1 MTTLWINVVTLV
13 FLLSLTGAIMV
24 MLWYAIG
31 LVLER
36 IGFANIVFELLKMV
50 VLFFV
55 LPIAFITLKWY
66 ESDMGKGYLFSPTP
80 YIVKLCKPVLPCWL
94 LGAIIVLLTM
104 IFELLW
110 TKVKYREAFPC
121 SGNVQ
126 AVFGELKGDL
136 LSKRS
141 VLQLKQCYKAS
152 TPCVVGLFQTTII
165 LPVENYTT
173 EELHV
178 ILYHEMTHYKQ
189 KDLLLKLVAY
199 IVLAIHWFNP
209 FAWILFFKIQKWSEF
224 ACDLKAC
231 KYVGGPK
238 PYFDVILRITMDNP
252 ISNSLVSHMAD
263 QKHELI
269 ERARKLMKITQM
281 KKRSA
286 FSMILVLCSAFML
299 SSTSVYAATVECADA
314 YIAME
319 KATSVEASQT
329 QSVVLSEGMTMEY
342 GDTPG
347 ITVVEGESQQH
358 QSRASYG
365 FSWDVPAG
373 YRVYTPWFDCE
384 AGGEILV
391 SAFVDPTNVNMRIGL
406 EDSMGY
412 RYYVEGTDTIAHVFS
427 ISSSGEYRIYA
438 QNNTSTDASV
448 DGTYIIR

>member
-50 VLFFV
+50 VLFYM

-66 ESDMGKGYLFSPTP
+66 EADMGKGYLLSPTP

-121 SGNVQ
+121 SGNVE

-141 VLQLKQCYKAS
+141 VLQLRQCYKAS
-152 TPCVVGLFQTTII
+152 TPCVVGVFQPTII

-173 EELHV
+173 EELRV

-224 ACDLKAC
+224 ACDLRAC

-238 PYFDVILRITMDNP
+238 PYFDVILRISMENP

-286 FSMILVLCSAFML
+286 FSMVLILCSAFML

-319 KATSVEASQT
+319 KATAVEFSQSQT
-329 QSVVLSEGMTMEY
+329 VVVDEDVIVEY
-342 GDTPG
+342 GDTQRL
-347 ITVVEGESQQH
+347 TVVEGEVHNS
-358 QSRASYG
+358 SRAGYLIE
-365 FSWDVPAG
+365 WDVPAG
-373 YRVYTPWFDCE
+373 YRVYSPWFDCS
-384 AGGEILV
+384 AGGQISV
-391 SAFVDPTNVNMRIGL
+391 NAFIDPTNVNIRIGL

-412 RYYVEGTDTIAHVFS
+412 RYYVEGTSS
-427 ISSSGEYRIYA
+427 IYKVYDITSSGEYRIYA
-438 QNNTSTDASV
+438 QNNTSTDVTV
-448 DGTYIIR
+448 DGSYLIR

>member
-31 LVLER
+31 LVLEH

-80 YIVKLCKPVLPCWL
+80 YIVTLCKPVLPCWL

-173 EELHV
+173 EELRV

-224 ACDLKAC
+224 ACDLRAC

-286 FSMILVLCSAFML
+286 FSMVLILCSAFML

-319 KATSVEASQT
+319 KATSVEFSGS
-329 QSVVLSEGMTMEY
+329 QSVMVDDDITVEY
-342 GDTPG
+342 GDTQRL
-347 ITVVEGESQQH
+347 TVVEGEVHNS
-358 QSRASYG
+358 SRAGYLIE
-365 FSWDVPAG
+365 WDVPAG
-373 YRVYTPWFDCE
+373 YRVYSPWFDCE
-384 AGGEILV
+384 AGGSVVVTVVL
-391 SAFVDPTNVNMRIGL
+391 DPTTVNTRIGL

-412 RYYVEGTDTIAHVFS
+412 RYYVEGTNLIAHEFQ

-438 QNNTSTDASV
+438 QNNTSTDVAV
-448 DGTYIIR
+448 DGSYIIR